1 MSQNKNLVNLL
12 KAMKTN
18 LRITKFRLFCIAA
31 YILIPNIAACTGI
44 FSTAS
49 ANSSNALIGRKVNSQ
64 DLKDT
69 YIPPNYGGPDSQ
81 YGTGT
86 R

>member
-1 MSQNKNLVNLL
+1 MPKIV
-12 KAMKTN
+12 
-18 LRITKFRLFCIAA
+18 A
-31 YILIPNIAACTGI
+31 YTGV

-49 ANSSNALIGRKVNSQ
+49 ASSFPPNANDTLIAGKVNSEN
-64 DLKDT
+64 LKDI

-81 YGTGT
+81 HGSGT

>member
-1 MSQNKNLVNLL
+1 MLL
-12 KAMKTN
+12 F
-18 LRITKFRLFCIAA
+18 IVGC
-31 YILIPNIAACTGI
+31 ILIPNIAACTGI

-49 ANSSNALIGRKVNSQ
+49 ANNSNALIARKVNSQ

-81 YGTGT
+81 YGSGT

>member
-1 MSQNKNLVNLL
+1 
-12 KAMKTN
+12 MKTN
-18 LRITKFRLFCIAA
+18 FRITKLMIFCIGA
-31 YILIPNIAACTGI
+31 YILIPKIAVCTGV

-49 ANSSNALIGRKVNSQ
+49 ANTFATTSSSNTLIAHKVNSQ
-64 DLKDT
+64 DTQDT

-81 YGTGT
+81 HGSGT

>member
-1 MSQNKNLVNLL
+1 
-12 KAMKTN
+12 MKTN
-18 LRITKFRLFCIAA
+18 SGIKKFIIFCIGA
-31 YILIPNIAACTGI
+31 YILVPKIAACTGM

-49 ANSSNALIGRKVNSQ
+49 ANAFDATSSNTLIAHKANSQ
-64 DLKDT
+64 NLKDI

-81 YGTGT
+81 HGSGT

>member
-1 MSQNKNLVNLL
+1 
-12 KAMKTN
+12 MKPN
-18 LRITKFRLFCIAA
+18 FRITKFIIFCIGA
-31 YILIPNIAACTGI
+31 YILIPKIAGCTDI

-49 ANSSNALIGRKVNSQ
+49 ANTFGATSSNTLMARKVNSEN
-64 DLKDT
+64 LKDM

-81 YGTGT
+81 HGSGT

>member
-1 MSQNKNLVNLL
+1 
-12 KAMKTN
+12 MKTN
-18 LRITKFRLFCIAA
+18 LRITKFIIFCISA
-31 YILIPNIAACTGI
+31 YILIPKIAACTGI

-49 ANSSNALIGRKVNSQ
+49 ANTFGTTSNKTLIARKVNSQ
-64 DLKDT
+64 NSKDT

-81 YGTGT
+81 HGSGT